1 MNSITGYSDKISV
14 GNGDAI
20 AIKVSTHPARPY
32 QARLIRIIHGDMNPE
47 GPGYKEAHIPSHIER
62 TYQGREQRIHAGSFA
77 FVEGN
82 HHFAGLRSLNLQ
94 AMVWPT
100 LAGGRT
106 QTIASLWN
114 HATGEGIKLNINAQG
129 KLEAVF
135 GCGGKLETISSQK
148 KLLTREW
155 YSVAVAIDAESG
167 TATLYQLPHRSY
179 AKTDDHAVVTRQVGV
194 LPAFGENT
202 MLGIAATPRPEG
214 QRQIGCDLMN
224 GKIERPRLSAKA
236 LSEAEI
242 RALEHLPLAGT
253 RPAYAVGV
261 WDFSRRIETE
271 IIEDVS
277 GNQLHGRT
285 VNMPVRAMKGANW
298 NGEEMNCRHAPHQYG
313 AIHFHDDS
321 VYDAGWD
328 TDFTLEIPASLRSG
342 LYAIHLTC
350 DGDEE
355 HIPFVVRAMP
365 GSTRNRV
372 AYLVPT
378 ASYMAYANE
387 HMPTDA
393 PLAQLL
399 TDSVAILR
407 KNDVFL
413 SAHREYGNSCYD
425 VHSDGA
431 GVCYTSRLRPILNMR
446 PKYRSWLGGR
456 GSALWQFNADTHVTD
471 WLEAKGYDFDCL
483 SDEDLH
489 YQGEKALSSYDVLV
503 TSSHS
508 EYWSK
513 EMWDAVDAFRS
524 RGGRIISMGGNTW
537 YWRVAFNPVAPGIME
552 VRRAEDG
559 TRAWAAEP
567 GEYYHSFTGE
577 YGGLWRRQGRPP
589 QMIAGN
595 GFIAQGFD
603 DSSYYLRKE
612 GSFDE
617 RARFIFEGIAADEV
631 IGNFGLIGN
640 GAAGLELDHADRS
653 LGSPPNTLVL
663 ASSEGHSDI
672 YQVVAEEI
680 LINYP
685 GTGGKVSPLVK
696 ADMVF
701 YETAAG
707 GAVFSTG
714 SIAWAGSLS
723 HNDYDNNVSR
733 ITQNVLERFLDRN
746 PF

>member
-1 MNSITGYSDKISV
+1 MNSSITGYSDKISV
-14 GNGDAI
+14 AGGETI
-20 AIKVSTHPARPY
+20 AFKVSARPARPY
-32 QARLIRIIHGDMNPE
+32 EARLVRIIHGDMNPA
-47 GPGYKEAHIPSHIER
+47 GPGYKEAHVPSSIEGR
-62 TYQGREQRIHAGSFA
+62 HDGREQRIHCGSWA
-77 FVEGN
+77 CVDGN
-82 HHFAGLRSLNLQ
+82 RHFARLRSMTLQ
-94 AMVWPT
+94 AIVWPT
-100 LAGGRT
+100 RPGGRAQTIMSLWNPDAGQGVRLDINARGELEAVLAQGGRT
-106 QTIASLWN
+106 ETVAS
-114 HATGEGIKLNINAQG
+114 G
-129 KLEAVF
+129 KPMLA
-135 GCGGKLETISSQK
+135 
-148 KLLTREW
+148 REW
-155 YSVAVAIDAESG
+155 YSVALSIDAQEG
-167 TATLYQLPHRSY
+167 VLTLHQVPHRVY
-179 AKTDDHAVVTRQVGV
+179 ARVDDRVRVQQRRTA
-194 LPAFGENT
+194 PALDGQTLLAF
-202 MLGIAATPRPEG
+202 AATPAPAGGRI
-214 QRQIGCDLMN
+214 IGTALMN
-224 GKIERPRLSAKA
+224 GKIDRPRLSARA
-236 LSEAEI
+236 LDEAEI
-242 RALEHLPLAGT
+242 RALEDPSFQGMRTAGV
-253 RPAYAVGV
+253 VGV
-261 WDFSRRIETE
+261 WDFSRRMESE
-271 IIEDVS
+271 SIEDIS

-285 VNMPVRAMKGANW
+285 LNLPVRAMKGANW
-298 NGEEMNCRHAPHQYG
+298 TGEEMNWRHAPRQYG
-313 AIHFHDDS
+313 AMHFHDDS
-321 VYDAGWD
+321 VHDAGWE
-328 TDFTLEIPASLRSG
+328 TDFSLTVPASLRSG
-342 LYAIHLTC
+342 LYAAHLRC
-350 DGDEE
+350 GDDEE
-355 HIPFVVRAMP
+355 FIPFVVRATP
-365 GSTRNRV
+365 GQTSNRI

-399 TDSVAILR
+399 TDQVAVLR

-413 SAHREYGNSCYD
+413 SEHREYGNSCYD

-471 WLEAKGYDFDCL
+471 WLEAQGYGYDCL

-489 YQGEKALSSYDVLV
+489 YQGEAALGDYDVLV

-513 EMWDAVDAFRS
+513 EMWDAVDAFRG

-537 YWRVAFNPVAPGIME
+537 YWRVAFNPSVPGVME
-552 VRRAEDG
+552 VRRNEDG

-603 DSSYYLRKE
+603 DSSYYLRQE
-612 GSFDE
+612 GSFDP
-617 RARFIFEGIAADEV
+617 RARFIFEGIADDER
-631 IGNFGLIGN
+631 IGDFGLVGN
-640 GAAGLELDHADRS
+640 GAAGLELDHVDRL

-663 ASSEGHSDI
+663 ASSTGHSDI

-685 GTGGKVSPLVK
+685 GTGGTVSPLVK
-696 ADMVF
+696 ADLVF

-723 HNDYDNNVSR
+723 HNGYDNNVSR
-733 ITQNVLERFLDRN
+733 IMRNVLNRFLDPE

>member
-1 MNSITGYSDKISV
+1 
-14 GNGDAI
+14 
-20 AIKVSTHPARPY
+20 
-32 QARLIRIIHGDMNPE
+32 
-47 GPGYKEAHIPSHIER
+47 
-62 TYQGREQRIHAGSFA
+62 
-77 FVEGN
+77 
-82 HHFAGLRSLNLQ
+82 
-94 AMVWPT
+94 
-100 LAGGRT
+100 
-106 QTIASLWN
+106 
-114 HATGEGIKLNINAQG
+114 
-129 KLEAVF
+129 
-135 GCGGKLETISSQK
+135 
-148 KLLTREW
+148 
-155 YSVAVAIDAESG
+155 
-167 TATLYQLPHRSY
+167 
-179 AKTDDHAVVTRQVGV
+179 
-194 LPAFGENT
+194 
-202 MLGIAATPRPEG
+202 
-214 QRQIGCDLMN
+214 MN
-224 GKIERPRLSAKA
+224 GKIDRPRLSARA
-236 LSEAEI
+236 LDEAEI
-242 RALEHLPLAGT
+242 RALEDPSFQGMRTAGV
-253 RPAYAVGV
+253 VGV
-261 WDFSRRIETE
+261 WDFSRRMESE
-271 IIEDVS
+271 SIEDIS

-285 VNMPVRAMKGANW
+285 LNLPVRAMKGANW
-298 NGEEMNCRHAPHQYG
+298 TGEEMNWRHAPG
-313 AIHFHDDS
+313 STGRCTFTTTAS
-321 VYDAGWD
+321 TTPAGRPISL
-328 TDFTLEIPASLRSG
+328 TVPASLRSG
-342 LYAIHLTC
+342 LYAAHLRC
-350 DGDEE
+350 GDDEE
-355 HIPFVVRAMP
+355 FIPFVVRATP
-365 GSTRNRV
+365 GQTGNRI

-399 TDSVAILR
+399 TDQVAVLR

-413 SAHREYGNSCYD
+413 SEHREYGNSCYD

-471 WLEAKGYDFDCL
+471 WLEAQGYGYDCL

-489 YQGEKALSSYDVLV
+489 YQGEAALGDYDVLV

-513 EMWDAVDAFRS
+513 EMWDAVDAFRG

-537 YWRVAFNPVAPGIME
+537 YWRVAFNPSVPGVME
-552 VRRAEDG
+552 VRRNEDG

-603 DSSYYLRKE
+603 DSSYYLRQE
-612 GSFDE
+612 GSFDP
-617 RARFIFEGIAADEV
+617 RARFIFEGIADDER
-631 IGNFGLIGN
+631 IGDFGLVGN
-640 GAAGLELDHADRS
+640 GAAGLELDHVDRL

-663 ASSEGHSDI
+663 ASSTGHSDI

-685 GTGGKVSPLVK
+685 GTGGTVSPLVK
-696 ADMVF
+696 ADLVF

-723 HNDYDNNVSR
+723 HNGYDNNVSR
-733 ITQNVLERFLDRN
+733 IMRNVLNRFLTPSPSSPGPPLPFSFPPRRRRDRPAGGARRAGGRN
-746 PF
+746 ERPDHQTAGAGQVRHCRPVAGRLPAAGGVPPFYLAAGGQSALVLGMPLAIAYWLIDAVLLVAGIALLMRVERLRGEFGDELDNEHS